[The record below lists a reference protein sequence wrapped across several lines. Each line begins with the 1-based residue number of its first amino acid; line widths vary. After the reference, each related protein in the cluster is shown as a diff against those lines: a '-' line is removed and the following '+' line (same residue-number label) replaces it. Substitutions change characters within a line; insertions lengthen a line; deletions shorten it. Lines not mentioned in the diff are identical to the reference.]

1 MMKGSSLIVAL
12 LITPIA
18 AFQVAQLHPT
28 HLSTHSTPETCLHAL
43 SRRELLSSIPAVL
56 ATAAVVAA
64 VPQRSLAADVCSY
77 QGVFTD
83 PKHPKGYRVLTGG
96 ASKATMQ
103 LQDDPGGTVYTIP
116 IQVKSDLTTKL
127 TIDFSVKGGPADVP
141 GVIGS
146 DKGVTTLTF
155 PDGNVWKKE
164 TGVIGVYRDGL
175 NPEYLRVIRKDKG
188 SLLTVDLINGDKTVT
203 VPAKAGSSKVTF
215 DFPGKPNDPGTL
227 DTKKDT
233 ISFGDGN
240 VWTKL

>member
-1 MMKGSSLIVAL
+1 MIGSSLIVAL
-12 LITPIA
+12 LVTPTA
-18 AFQVAQLHPT
+18 GFQVVQFQPT
-28 HLSTHSTPETCLHAL
+28 HISTPSTSETCLHAL
-43 SRRELLSSIPAVL
+43 SRRELISSIPAVL
-56 ATAAVVAA
+56 GTAAVAA
-64 VPQRSLAADVCSY
+64 LPQRSIAADSVSY

-83 PKHPKGYRVLTGG
+83 PKHPKGYRVLTGD

-103 LQDDPGGTVYTIP
+103 LQDDPGGTVYNIP
-116 IQVKSDLTTKL
+116 IQVKSDLNTKL
-127 TIDFSVKGGPADVP
+127 MIDFSVKGGPADVP

-146 DKGVTTLTF
+146 NRGITTLTF

-175 NPEYLRVIRKDKG
+175 NPAYLRVIRKDKG

-203 VPAKAGSSKVTF
+203 VPAKAESSKVTF

-227 DTKKDT
+227 DNKKNT
-233 ISFGDGN
+233 LSFGDGN

>member
-12 LITPIA
+12 LVTSTA
-18 AFQVAQLHPT
+18 AFQVVQFHRTHTSTSPT
-28 HLSTHSTPETCLHAL
+28 SRTCLHAL
-43 SRRELLSSIPAVL
+43 SRREVLSSIPAAL
-56 ATAAVVAA
+56 ATAAVAA
-64 VPQRSLAADVCSY
+64 APQRSIAAGAVSY
-77 QGVFTD
+77 QGVYTD
-83 PKHPKGYRVLTGG
+83 PTHPKGYRVLTGD
-96 ASKATMQ
+96 AAEATMQ

-116 IQVKSDLTTKL
+116 IRVKSDGSTELL
-127 TIDFSVKGGPADVP
+127 IDFSVKGGPADVP
-141 GVIGS
+141 GVLGS
-146 DKGVTTLTF
+146 DAKGVATLTF

-175 NPEYLRVIRKDKG
+175 NPEYVRVIRKDKG
-188 SLLTVDLINGDKTVT
+188 SVLTVDLINGDKTVT

-227 DTKKDT
+227 DSKKNT

>member
-1 MMKGSSLIVAL
+1 MKCSSLIVAL
-12 LITPIA
+12 LVTPIA
-18 AFQVAQLHPT
+18 AFQVSQFHPT
-28 HLSTHSTPETCLHAL
+28 HITNPSTSGTCLHAL
-43 SRRELLSSIPAVL
+43 SRRELISSIPAVL
-56 ATAAVVAA
+56 ATAAVAA
-64 VPQRSLAADVCSY
+64 VPQRSIAADGVSY

-83 PKHPKGYRVLTGG
+83 PKHPKGYRVLTGD
-96 ASKATMQ
+96 ASKAMMQ
-103 LQDDPGGTVYTIP
+103 LQDDPGGTVYNIP
-116 IQVKSDLTTKL
+116 IKVKSDVNTQL
-127 TIDFSVKGGPADVP
+127 TIDFSVKGGPANVP

-146 DKGVTTLTF
+146 DKGITTLTF
-155 PDGNVWKKE
+155 PDGNMWKKE

-175 NPEYLRVIRKDKG
+175 NPEYVRVIRKDQG

-227 DTKKDT
+227 DNKKNT